1 MVYIFCHKCW
11 GYFLQSH
18 VQESIKSHRR
28 SGLPCTEVMAK
39 IKEYFCE
46 IFYIIFI
53 FSKKGGKQYK
63 IKLLQRK
70 TTEASLMAY
79 SWNLPS
85 KANVPNV
92 SFRIRR
98 QFEIRKF
105 VYFRLK
111 LPLKMCHRQV
121 GLYIQRNILVF
132 KLGTIVMWKVHY
144 HG

>member
-1 MVYIFCHKCW
+1 MN
-11 GYFLQSH
+11 L
-18 VQESIKSHRR
+18 
-28 SGLPCTEVMAK
+28 
-39 IKEYFCE
+39 
-46 IFYIIFI
+46 FYIIFI

-70 TTEASLMAY
+70 TTETSLKAY

-85 KANVPNV
+85 KANVPNI

-111 LPLKMCHRQV
+111 LPLKMCHRHV

-132 KLGTIVMWKVHY
+132 DLGTIVMWKVHY
-144 HG
+144 HGFLIAKLAKTTNMYSTIHVHCIGEDVLGCKTCIWSWFWTVKYT